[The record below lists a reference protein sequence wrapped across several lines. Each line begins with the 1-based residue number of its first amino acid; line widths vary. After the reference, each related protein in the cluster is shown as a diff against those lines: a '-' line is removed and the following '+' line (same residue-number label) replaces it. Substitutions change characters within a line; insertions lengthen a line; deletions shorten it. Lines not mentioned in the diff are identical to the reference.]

1 MIDLVS
7 RRERTYNNADIIVQN
22 NLLSHAKLLYYRLF
36 AFFYG
41 LCGQAAEVVM
51 VNGSWT
57 GGHIRRLWHCQDVKV
72 VFPPCD
78 VAAFLALEQ
87 IAEARRKMCV
97 LQSLPLDQQKM
108 GDFSTVLLCKKG
120 ACETPGVFS

>member
-36 AFFYG
+36 AFFPIG
-41 LCGQAAEVVM
+41 LIVKAAEVVM

-78 VAAFLALEQ
+78 VTAFLALEQ
-87 IAEARRKMCV
+87 IAEA
-97 LQSLPLDQQKM
+97 
-108 GDFSTVLLCKKG
+108 
-120 ACETPGVFS
+120 